1 MVAGVL
7 TVMLARGL
15 ENANRRI
22 VEDKLDGHLRKREAA
37 QAEEELLDR
46 ARRISPL
53 LAAAMAA
60 LLGVTV
66 WEAVASDDW
75 GGWTPFHL
83 LFFGALLLVVLVG
96 HVQVGARLA
105 DARERAARLRS

>member
-1 MVAGVL
+1 ML

-15 ENANRRI
+15 ESANRRI
-22 VEDKLDGHLRKREAA
+22 VEDKLDGRLRKHEAA
-37 QAEEELLDR
+37 RAEEELLGQ

-66 WEAVASDDW
+66 WEALASGDW

-83 LFFGALLLVVLVG
+83 LFFGALLLVVLLG
-96 HVQVGARLA
+96 RIQVGVRLA
-105 DARERAARLRS
+105 EARERAARLRS

>member
-22 VEDKLDGHLRKREAA
+22 VEDKLDGRLRKREAA
-37 QAEEELLDR
+37 QAEEDLLGR
-46 ARRISPL
+46 ARRVGPL

-66 WEAVASDDW
+66 WEAVASGDW

-96 HVQVGARLA
+96 HAQVGARLA
-105 DARERAARLRS
+105 DARERLARLRS